1 MVHNNLAFQLNQ
13 GLFKFID
20 EAPPNK
26 QFFVTVSF
34 YEVRSSADSDLMEIQ
49 VLYYG
54 VKTEAYNIKL
64 QILFIS
70 L

>member
-49 VLYYG
+49 VL
-54 VKTEAYNIKL
+54 
-64 QILFIS
+64 
-70 L
+70 

>member
-1 MVHNNLAFQLNQ
+1 MFHNNLAFQLNQ

-34 YEVRSSADSDLMEIQ
+34 YEVRSSADSDLRKFR
-49 VLYYG
+49 YYNYS